1 MRVKGKIV
9 RGEGLGLAMCDPAL
23 LVINTVLFM
32 ESGQSL
38 VLSLLQRLTSS
49 TAPFS
54 YERKT
59 MGPS

>member
-38 VLSLLQRLTSS
+38 VLSLL
-49 TAPFS
+49 
-54 YERKT
+54 
-59 MGPS
+59 